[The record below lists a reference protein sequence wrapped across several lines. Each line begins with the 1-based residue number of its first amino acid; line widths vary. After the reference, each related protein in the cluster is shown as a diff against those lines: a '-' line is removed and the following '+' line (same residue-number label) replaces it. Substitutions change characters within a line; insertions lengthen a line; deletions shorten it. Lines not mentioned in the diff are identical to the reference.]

1 MRSALFKTASFLSMI
16 LLAIAVALWARG
28 YFASDSLYMKYHR
41 HPYIHTVKT
50 RHGLVARYRVARTTI
65 TNGRGCIG
73 VTTEEYLES
82 GRPIPRISF
91 ERGLSVASDLR
102 LLRPRFS
109 WLGLE
114 HATDSSFGTESIRVP
129 TWMLVVVFSLLP
141 LWRESRRYAKRRRS
155 RANLCIECGYNLT
168 GNTSGTCPECGTK
181 VPVTSIASRQ

>member
-1 MRSALFKTASFLSMI
+1 MRSALFKTASFLSTI
-16 LLAIAVALWARG
+16 LLAICLTFWVRG
-28 YFASDSLYMKYHR
+28 YFAADSLHASYHA
-41 HPYIHTVKT
+41 HPYVEVM
-50 RHGLVARYRVARTTI
+50 GRTTHYRI
-65 TNGRGCIG
+65 AETTVTNGRGCIA
-73 VTTEEYLES
+73 VKTES
-82 GRPIPRISF
+82 DFSSHRPIPKF
-91 ERGLSVASDLR
+91 AMERGLSVSSDLR